1 MWKKTKETSARK
13 CVKMKNELLAWC
25 FLEESENE
33 QRQEV
38 SSKKSKFKLKKLG
51 TILARFQGRS
61 LKLRTIG

>member
-1 MWKKTKETSARK
+1 M
-13 CVKMKNELLAWC
+13 KMKNELLAWC